1 MVAAASDLP
10 GGPPTS
16 WLAAMNHATSA
27 TKPGLRNSDGWIEV
41 NPRLSHRV
49 APLPK
54 SVPITGSA
62 TTVRNATAKITTP
75 SLRTCRGDIIEI
87 TSITTSATPPK
98 IPCRLT

>member
-1 MVAAASDLP
+1 
-10 GGPPTS
+10 
-16 WLAAMNHATSA
+16 MNQPTSA
-27 TKPGLRNSDGWIEV
+27 TKPGFRNSDGWIEV
-41 NPRLSHRV
+41 KPRLSQRV

-62 TTVRNATAKITTP
+62 STVRNETAKITTP
-75 SLRTCRGDIIEI
+75 SLRTWRGDIMEI